1 MRKFRR
7 LMYLKLARLLRGE
20 KNVVPCI
27 ISKGTK
33 LKGDIIDGDVIQIDG
48 KIEGNISCR
57 ELIIGVGGQVTGDV
71 QAHGLELYG
80 ELNGSIK
87 VENLFIAGSA
97 KFMGNSEYKTI
108 AIEPGA
114 MLTGQCTRKSE
125 ENATMENKKNGPR
138 LVA

>member
-27 ISKGTK
+27 ISRGTK
-33 LKGDIIDGDVIQIDG
+33 IQGDIADGDVIQVDG
-48 KIEGNISCR
+48 KIEGNICCR
-57 ELIIGVGGQVTGDV
+57 ELIIGVGGQVNGDV

-80 ELNGSIK
+80 ELDGSIK
-87 VENLFIAGSA
+87 VENLFIASSA
-97 KFMGNSEYKTI
+97 KFMGNSVYKTI

-114 MLTGQCTRKSE
+114 ILVGQCSRKSE
-125 ENATMENKKNGPR
+125 THEQEAKSSGPK